1 MKELEKKLNKVKDP
15 SLLHSAKKEIIEL
28 ILLKWFLMTPA
39 NAEAIL
45 ALDEDLKLS
54 EEIKI
59 ILELIKQK
67 EN

>member
-1 MKELEKKLNKVKDP
+1 MKDP
-15 SLLHSAKKEIIEL
+15 TLLHTVKKEIIEL
-28 ILLKWFLMTPA
+28 ILLKLFLMTPT

>member
-1 MKELEKKLNKVKDP
+1 MKELEKKLNKVKDL